1 LIKEGEVVAAMVVSL
16 SIPASRSI
24 GDGVPL
30 THRAIVTVTVDLPC
44 GCSSTASKGVLSY
57 SVQEE
62 ATLIT
67 IASLFSSSLEAILR
81 KLTIQ
86 RQNT

>member
-16 SIPASRSI
+16 SVPASRSI

-30 THRAIVTVTVDLPC
+30 THRATVTVDLPC